1 MELWLKLLLIYLI
14 VINVTTLITYGVDKR
29 KAIKDKWRIQ
39 EKTLLILAVIG
50 GSVGAFAGM
59 HLFHHT
65 TNKWKFSIGVPLI
78 FLLQT
83 ALVVF
88 LCLRF

>member
-1 MELWLKLLLIYLI
+1 MELWFKLLLIYLI

-59 HLFHHT
+59 HLFHHK